1 MDGPVFSFFREAE
14 QVAQV
19 ENLTPNQRS
28 NSSMIVMCELRLFCL
43 ITFIRIKDRALREAI
58 L

>member
-1 MDGPVFSFFREAE
+1 MNGPVFSFFREAE

-28 NSSMIVMCELRLFCL
+28 NSSMVVICELCLFCL
-43 ITFIRIKDRALREAI
+43 ITFIRINDRALI
-58 L
+58 